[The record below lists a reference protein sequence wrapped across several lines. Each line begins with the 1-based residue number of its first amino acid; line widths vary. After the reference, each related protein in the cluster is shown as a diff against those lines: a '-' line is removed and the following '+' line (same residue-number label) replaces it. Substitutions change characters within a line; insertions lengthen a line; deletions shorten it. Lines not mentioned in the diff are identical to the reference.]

1 MKNMNKTTLFAGMA
15 LITSMLLF
23 SCTPKGYIIKG
34 DLSGQGCEGKTVF
47 LYKGAEELIDS
58 TTIHNG
64 KFRFSGNLETPTLY
78 TLKFF
83 PDNSRAR
90 FINNSY
96 AFRPVIPIF
105 LENGTTT
112 IQAKW
117 EEIPLENFDQGYDY
131 SSMKIKSTK
140 LMDIYMKYAVNIKK
154 YSDLKGN
161 ANKAYQLYLNSP
173 EEKKVSIGI
182 QAVNE
187 IDKWTTQIRTFV
199 KNFIKENCDNFVGL
213 FALHN
218 NIYSFTAQEIEEIC
232 AAFSPEMLA
241 SKYGQEVISLA
252 EKVKQ
257 SAVGAKF
264 IDHEFQT
271 PQGEIVKFSDLL
283 GKGKYTILEFW
294 GAKCGPC
301 RTDIP
306 KLKEIYKLYQSDNL
320 EIIGICTEQNKNMW
334 TNAIKDWEIPWM
346 QISDLQGHKS
356 SLYEKYNFR
365 SVPLCIL
372 ISPDGTILNRTMRDA
387 RLNRQIIELF
397 GNKFEDKY

>member
-1 MKNMNKTTLFAGMA
+1 MNKTVLLAGTA
-15 LITSMLLF
+15 LIVSMLLL
-23 SCTPKGYIIKG
+23 SCTPKGYVIKG
-34 DLSGQGCEGKTVF
+34 NLSGQGYEGKTVF

-105 LENGTTT
+105 LENGTTA
-112 IQAKW
+112 IQAEW
-117 EEIPLENFDQGYDY
+117 EKIPLENLGQGYDY
-131 SSMKIKSTK
+131 SSMEIKGTK
-140 LMDIYMKYAVNIKK
+140 LMGIYMGYAATIKK
-154 YSDLKGN
+154 YSDPEGD

-173 EEKKVSIGI
+173 GEKKVSEGI
-182 QAVNE
+182 QAVHE
-187 IDKWTTQIRTFV
+187 IDKWTAQIKAFV
-199 KNFIKENCDNFVGL
+199 QSFVKENCGNFVGL
-213 FALHN
+213 FAFHN
-218 NIYSFTAQEIEEIC
+218 NMRSFTAQEIEELC
-232 AAFSPEMLA
+232 AAFSPEMAA
-241 SKYGQEVISLA
+241 SEYGQEVMSLA
-252 EKVKQ
+252 KHAKQ

-271 PQGEIVKFSDLL
+271 PQGETVKFSDLL

-306 KLKEIYKLYQSDNL
+306 KLKEIYNLYHSENL
-320 EIIGICTEQNKNMW
+320 EIIGICMEHDKTMW
-334 TNAIKDWEIPWM
+334 TNAIKDWDIPWM

-365 SVPLCIL
+365 TIPLCVL
-372 ISPDGTILNRTMRDA
+372 IAPDGTILNRTMRDA